1 MKFSTRTRYGLRFL
15 VYLANAP
22 VNSLVQLAEVANK
35 EGISRGYLE
44 QIVRDLKP
52 MGILN
57 TVRGVGGGYR
67 LACRPSEITLEQVF
81 LHLEGELAPVACL
94 AEEKNCERQASC
106 TTRAFWKALDEHMRS
121 FLKGMTLEQLILTYN
136 ECT

>member
-22 VNSLVQLAEVANK
+22 VDNLVQLAEVANK

-52 MGILN
+52 MDILH
-57 TVRGVGGGYR
+57 TTRGVGGGYR
-67 LACRPSEITLEQVF
+67 LSCPPAQINLEQVF
-81 LHLEGELAPVACL
+81 DHLEGGLAPVACL
-94 AEEKNCERQASC
+94 SDEKKCSRQCAC
-106 TTRAFWKALDEHMRS
+106 TTRPFWQALDAHMRS
-121 FLKGMTLEQLILTYN
+121 FLQGMTLEQLIHTYN
-136 ECT
+136 CK

>member
-22 VNSLVQLAEVANK
+22 VNCLIQLAEVAQK

-52 MGILN
+52 MGISH

-67 LACRPSEITLEQVF
+67 LACPPSQINLEQVF
-81 LHLEGELAPVACL
+81 LHLEGELSPVACL
-94 AEEKNCERQASC
+94 SEEQNCTRRTAC
-106 TTRAFWKALDEHMRS
+106 TTRAFWQALDQHMRS
-121 FLKGMTLEQLILTYN
+121 FLQGLTLEQLILTYKD
-136 ECT
+136 CA

>member
-22 VNSLVQLAEVANK
+22 VDSLVQLAEVAHK

-67 LACRPSEITLEQVF
+67 LACPPSQINMEQVF

-94 AEEKNCERQASC
+94 AEEKNCSRQTAC
-106 TTRAFWKALDEHMRS
+106 TTRAFWQALDEHMRS
-121 FLKGMTLEQLILTYN
+121 FLQGMTLEQLILNYKG
-136 ECT
+136 CA

>member
-15 VYLANAP
+15 VYLANSPA
-22 VNSLVQLAEVANK
+22 NSLVQLAEVAKK

-67 LACRPSEITLEQVF
+67 LACLPSEITLEEVF
-81 LHLEGELAPVACL
+81 SHLEGELSPVACL
-94 AEEKNCERQASC
+94 VDDTHCSRQATC
-106 TTRAFWKALDEHMRS
+106 TTQAFWRALDDHMRF
-121 FLKGMTLEQLILTYN
+121 FLKGMTLEQLILTYSVCN
-136 ECT
+136 